1 MKENSNPDVKIFL
14 IGNKLDLEN
23 ERQVEKEEAEKMKYD
38 YGFSLFMESS
48 AKSGMNVKEIFVEAA
63 KLLYKDYNTY
73 LINDSENNEED
84 NDDNINL
91 AENIFDKNDNSTC
104 CRK

>member
-63 KLLYKDYNTY
+63 KLLYKDYIEFRVNES
-73 LINDSENNEED
+73 LEED
-84 NDDNINL
+84 NDDNIVIAN
-91 AENIFDKNDNSTC
+91 NIHDQQSSSNCCDN
-104 CRK
+104 K

>member
-63 KLLYKDYNTY
+63 KLLY
-73 LINDSENNEED
+73 NEHLKYKARANKSD
-84 NDDNINL
+84 PNGGDVPIPMK
-91 AENIFDKNDNSTC
+91 ISKNQGDRKQGC
-104 CRK
+104 C